1 MAIMLQD
8 IPIEAVP
15 VHRRKETMEKAEG
28 KTKTEKKPE
37 KKKQQLSAQLE
48 DKWVGSRSEA
58 FTRIVAKETEI
69 RSKTGE
75 EKRKSERMIED
86 AKGKAATIRREALM
100 KEIGMDEYRQEI
112 DNAKKEI
119 EEIKIAAE
127 KEAERVKEEGLKNL
141 DKALDFIIGSITTST
156 VTGS

>member
-8 IPIEAVP
+8 IPVGVVP
-15 VHRRKETMEKAEG
+15 AYRRKESMEKAEE
-28 KTKTEKKPE
+28 KVKKEKKPD
-37 KKKQQLSAQLE
+37 KNKQQFSQQLE
-48 DKWVGSRSEA
+48 EKWVGSRSGA

-100 KEIGMDEYRQEI
+100 EEVGREEYRQEI
-112 DNAKKEI
+112 DQARKEVEDI
-119 EEIKIAAE
+119 GIAAE
-127 KEAERVKEEGLKNL
+127 KESGRVREEGLKNL
-141 DKALDFIIGSITTST
+141 DKALEFIIGSVTTST
-156 VTGS
+156 AAGN

>member
-1 MAIMLQD
+1 
-8 IPIEAVP
+8 
-15 VHRRKETMEKAEG
+15 MEKAEE
-28 KTKTEKKPE
+28 KTKKEKKPD
-37 KKKQQLSAQLE
+37 KKKQPLSGQLE

-100 KEIGMDEYRQEI
+100 EEIGKEEYKQEI
-112 DNAKKEI
+112 EQARKEV
-119 EEIKIAAE
+119 EEIKLTSE
-127 KEAERVKEEGLKNL
+127 KEAERVREEGLKNL
-141 DKALDFIIGSITTST
+141 DKALGFIIGSISTST
-156 VTGS
+156 VTDS

>member
-1 MAIMLQD
+1 M
-8 IPIEAVP
+8 
-15 VHRRKETMEKAEG
+15 MEKAEG

-86 AKGKAATIRREALM
+86 AKGKAATIKREALM
-100 KEIGMDEYRQEI
+100 EEIGKDEYRQEI

-119 EEIKIAAE
+119 EDIKLAAG
-127 KEAERVKEEGLKNL
+127 KEAERVREEGLKNL